1 MQSTSSEFGS
11 LLLAQAENPSNKPG
25 ASLKIAWERDTT
37 QASYAIVDQSVV
49 DGPDVVKGDDDQV
62 VTNPDLFVYSDET
75 DRIIAIDWDRAVDD
89 VYAGVTKARLNV
101 VLDNY
106 DQRFT
111 IGNQV
116 WEDYVW
122 ADFTDNQMPPDT
134 SLFGAQSAINNNRIE
149 ITTLA
154 TPGYYGFY
162 SNGFFDMTRGY
173 GMSELVSIS
182 ESSIPSLEI
191 LPVQMYIDDDNNLS
205 WLILPDSNTINVVY
219 RVEGSGTFPAS
230 DTYNPSVHKF
240 FRIREKF
247 GVTYWEY
254 STDGEEWV
262 EFYSVAN
269 PIEVTNLRILSFAGN
284 WDSESNTSLVALDNV
299 LFRKDVGIGDFIL
312 PGRPI
317 QFSAGYYL
325 PTKGQ
330 FHLLNQFKGLIEGIP
345 KENKLAKTV
354 EITAVDYLSYVEN
367 RDAYTEIYENMTTD
381 EILRDLF
388 LRAGFGDDQLDLEE
402 GINNIP
408 FAWVPR
414 GSSIGKTIHELTK
427 AELGHV
433 YQDEFG
439 IMRFENREN
448 YNDASRDTS
457 VYTLDSSLIINW
469 EQLNNQ
475 QIINKATV
483 IGQPR
488 AVDVLQE
495 IWRNSKTEFVEDG
508 ETITITAQLTD
519 PATFVNEAIVG
530 LDLFAN
536 LQDDGS
542 GADATSDFS
551 VTTTSVT
558 ATTVTLEITNNGAT
572 DAYVTFLRL
581 RGNPAIRGSDII
593 SEYQDISSQ
602 DEFGFGV
609 HDFTLSSEFL
619 ADEQFIE
626 YLSESIVNKFKQPR
640 RIVRLTIGGIPHFQL
655 KDYIT
660 VHDPDTNKYIP
671 MRIMRIAGTIVPGEF
686 SQTLDL
692 REITESEV

>member
-1 MQSTSSEFGS
+1 MQSTSSEYGA
-11 LLLAQAENPSNKPG
+11 LLLTEAEKASNIPS

-37 QASYAIVDQSVV
+37 EASYAVVGTSTV

-62 VTNPDLFVYSDET
+62 VTNPDLFVYTDET
-75 DRIIAIDWDRAVDD
+75 DRIIALDWDRAVDD

-134 SLFGAQSAINNNRIE
+134 SLFGDQSAINNNRIE

-154 TPGYYGFY
+154 TSGYYGFY
-162 SNGFFDMTRGY
+162 SGGFFDMTRGY

-191 LPVQMYIDDDNNLS
+191 YPVQMYIDDDNHLS
-205 WLILPDSNTINVVY
+205 WLILPDLNTINAVY
-219 RVEGSGTFPAS
+219 RVEGANTFPAV

-247 GVTYWEY
+247 GITYWEY
-254 STDGEEWV
+254 STDSVDWV

-312 PGRPI
+312 PARPI

-330 FHLLNQFKGLIEGIP
+330 YHLLNQFKGLITGIP
-345 KENKLAKTV
+345 KENKLAKTI
-354 EITAVDYLSYVEN
+354 EITAVDYLSFVEN
-367 RDAYTEIYENMTTD
+367 RDVYTETYEDMYTD
-381 EILRDLF
+381 EILRDLL
-388 LRAGFGDDQLDLEE
+388 LRAGFSDEQMDLEQ
-402 GINNIP
+402 GLNFVP
-408 FAWVPR
+408 FAWTPR
-414 GSSIGKTIHELTK
+414 GSSIGQAVHELAK
-427 AELGHV
+427 AEFGHV

-439 IMRFENREN
+439 VIKFENRES
-448 YNDASRDTS
+448 YGTAPKDAS
-457 VYTLDSSLIINW
+457 VYTLESDLIINW
-469 EQLNNQ
+469 EELNNQ
-475 QIINKATV
+475 QIINKATI

-488 AVDVLQE
+488 SVEAAQE
-495 IWRNSKTEFVEDG
+495 VWRNSQTEFVEDG
-508 ETITITAQLTD
+508 ESIVITAELSD
-519 PATFVNEAIVG
+519 PITFLYDAVVG
-530 LDLFAN
+530 ADLFAN
-536 LQDDGS
+536 LNDDGS
-542 GADATSDFS
+542 GADATSDFTVS
-551 VTTTSVT
+551 TTSIT
-558 ATTVTLEITNNGAT
+558 ATTVTLEITNTGAT

-581 RGNPAIRGSDII
+581 RGTPAIRGSDII
-593 SEYQDISSQ
+593 SEFQDMSSQ

-609 HDFTLSSEFL
+609 RDYSLASEYL
-619 ADEQFIE
+619 ADKTFIAE
-626 YLSESIVNKFKQPR
+626 LAESVVEKFKNPR
-640 RIVRLTIGGIPHFQL
+640 RKIRVTIGGIPHLQL
-655 KDYIT
+655 KDYIS
-660 VHDPDTNKYIP
+660 VHDPDTDEYLP
-671 MRIMRIAGTIVPGEF
+671 MRIMRIAGTLVPGEF
-686 SQTLDL
+686 TQSIDL
-692 REITESEV
+692 REITADEV